1 MTSKIKY
8 LKKKKIV
15 NILSDG
21 STQFNNKFA
30 LKSQYKYC
38 IITQDLSNN
47 SNWVKSG
54 SILNINDK
62 FHLFEFRKQYGKK

>member
-8 LKKKKIV
+8 LKKKKII

-38 IITQDLSNN
+38 VITQDLSNN
-47 SNWVKSG
+47 PN
-54 SILNINDK
+54 
-62 FHLFEFRKQYGKK
+62 